1 MLQTSRT
8 HWCRLNYVVIICKCL
23 TVCLRV
29 TTLSPNGTSLSG
41 EQAAS
46 HQVTHANVLEL
57 KVVYQRLKR
66 LHAQPTGNTLCWFY
80 GPTNVLVHTQDFSR
94 KEGGRDLRCAPVQ
107 SSKTSTVH
115 LLFSAAGW
123 LTNNS
128 TNKSRTTYLTWAAML
143 AHKNSFFSCYFHC
156 RVRSHKGTSFHFLRL
171 SLKCACFVII
181 KTSYK
186 YL

>member
-1 MLQTSRT
+1 M
-8 HWCRLNYVVIICKCL
+8 
-23 TVCLRV
+23 

-94 KEGGRDLRCAPVQ
+94 KEGGKRSEMRSCAVLQDLDCAPA
-107 SSKTSTVH
+107 
-115 LLFSAAGW
+115 LLYSW
-123 LTNNS
+123 LTDQQQ
-128 TNKSRTTYLTWAAML
+128 
-143 AHKNSFFSCYFHC
+143 HKQESYHILDLG
-156 RVRSHKGTSFHFLRL
+156 SHAGP
-171 SLKCACFVII
+171 
-181 KTSYK
+181 
-186 YL
+186 